1 MFPTF
6 SGTSRRPRNVNLSGQ
21 RSDPFAGT
29 SWGAGPS
36 TGTTKSVAEAQA
48 DRQRRQQERDRL
60 RAAQNIQRTWRG
72 HHERQALQA
81 ERRRLFND
89 LYRCQPPLS
98 LSERVSRAFP
108 LLPSL
113 IGADH
118 EEDYEGLTKFTED
131 LAQDESGVFSP
142 EQTPTA
148 RLKSLVRMLVA
159 TAIKTEK
166 PAAQVGVLLKL
177 LVLLVERRP
186 ESAADSLDSYYTLLA
201 HIIKEEQLD
210 GHDCSG
216 LPLAAISLPLG
227 VPSDII
233 ASKAYRAFVAY
244 FLTSPDLKPVE
255 EHTKVLVESI
265 EPERLSA
272 AVVDEF
278 SSGGTLASA
287 PKDNLLW
294 LLARFIDIQRAQ
306 SATSQTSA
314 YAKALHLQ
322 LSNLASEI
330 RTRFTPLSSRDSPRS
345 DAATANLQLPHYVSK
360 QLSSLVERGE
370 ISNLLSKFVFNYG
383 ATSSQPVGDASIL
396 AGYILTLIRC
406 FPSRGDDIRMRLYL
420 ADIAGQSEKQKLPSI
435 KFFWEAV
442 KTTTVFSRVIR
453 DEKSAHAF
461 LLQRTYFQTSS
472 TDSAWDREW
481 RTVLLFLELYV
492 FVLRLTDD
500 EDFFSGISGTPTGG
514 TPRLAGCSLLRGDLE
529 NLSLFLKNL
538 GFTLYHHAAD
548 LLQVEGT
555 AENAVQSLDDVV
567 RLTPTRGKTRDKVS
581 SSFTVIS
588 GIDFEAFRNIAI
600 TTIRMLYERDSRRP
614 FLPPGHWLMTSRFD
628 MDSFLSAVVLEEQ
641 RQHDIRGNDS
651 EEEVS
656 DEDEELGDMLGSSS
670 HQVFSWAGQRRSRH
684 AMVEQFK
691 TRQKKLQRD
700 RTLAVIGP
708 KLEILRNMPFV
719 IPFEKRVQIFRQFV
733 HLDKERRRHG
743 HVDADQWRQFVL
755 SAGSRDPI
763 PARGVIGRHHAKI
776 KRGNVF
782 DDAYD
787 QFYPLGD
794 GLKEPIQITF
804 VDQFDT
810 IEAGIDGGGV
820 TKEFLTSITT
830 EAFGSSQHNL
840 FVANGS
846 NAMYPNPSSLDQLQE
861 SLRDMGFLEGSD
873 EWTLQVQTL
882 LEQYEFLGR
891 IVGKCMYEGILI
903 DIAFAGFFLLKWVSA
918 ATDLGYRASIN
929 DVREMDEELYQGLL
943 RLKNMQSDVS
953 ELELDFTINDQVS
966 ATGEETV
973 TITRDLM
980 PNGKDV
986 AVTNENRPLYIS
998 YVARHRLVAQPYQQ
1012 TRAFLRGL
1020 GSIIDPAWLCMF
1032 NQSELQR
1039 LVGGDSSEIDLED
1052 LRKHTVYSGVYEVG
1066 DDGKDHPTIDL
1077 FWQAM
1082 HEFQDSERRD
1092 VLKYVTSTPRA
1103 PLLGFFQLKPLF
1115 SIRDGGGD
1123 PERLPSAATCIN
1135 LLKLPRYPTLEI
1147 LKNKLR
1153 YAVSSNAGFDLS

>member
-72 HHERQALQA
+72 HRQRQTVQA
-81 ERRRLFND
+81 ERRGLFAD
-89 LYRCQPPLS
+89 LYHRQPPLS
-98 LSERVSRAFP
+98 PDERVSRAFP

-113 IGADH
+113 VSADR
-118 EEDYEGLTKFTED
+118 EEDYETLTMFIED
-131 LAQDESGVFSP
+131 LAQDESGVLSP
-142 EQTPTA
+142 QHTSTL
-148 RLKSLVRMLVA
+148 RLKSLVHTLVA
-159 TAIKTEK
+159 TATKTEK
-166 PAAQVGVLLKL
+166 PAARLAVLLKL

-186 ESAADSLDSYYTLLA
+186 ESAADSLDTYYTLLA
-201 HIIKEEQLD
+201 HIIKEERLD
-210 GHDCSG
+210 IHDRSG
-216 LPLAAISLPLG
+216 LPLTAISLPLRA
-227 VPSDII
+227 PTDIL
-233 ASKAYRAFVAY
+233 ASKARRAFVVY
-244 FLTSPDLKPVE
+244 FLASPDLILSE
-255 EHTKVLVESI
+255 EQKNVLVEAI
-265 EPERLSA
+265 EPERLST

-278 SSGGTLASA
+278 SSGALASA
-287 PKDNLLW
+287 SKEELLW

-306 SATSQTSA
+306 SATPHTPA
-314 YAKALHLQ
+314 YVKALHVQ
-322 LSNLASEI
+322 LSNLAGEI
-330 RTRFTPLSSRDSPRS
+330 RSRFTPVSSRDAPGLE
-345 DAATANLQLPHYVSK
+345 AAAAKPQLPHYVSK
-360 QLSSLVERGE
+360 QLSFLVERGE
-370 ISNLLSKFVFNYG
+370 ISNLLGKFVFNYG
-383 ATSSQPVGDASIL
+383 ATSSETAGDASIL

-420 ADIAGQSEKQKLPSI
+420 ADIAGQTEKLPSLR
-435 KFFWEAV
+435 FFWEAV

-453 DEKSAHAF
+453 DEKAAHAF
-461 LLQRTYFQTSS
+461 LLQRTYFQSSS

-481 RTVLLFLELYV
+481 RMVLLFLELYV

-500 EDFFSGISGTPTGG
+500 EDFFSGISGALTGG
-514 TPRLAGCSLLRGDLE
+514 TPPSRLAACSLPLEDLE
-529 NLSLFLKNL
+529 KLSLFLKNL
-538 GFTLYHHAAD
+538 GFTLYYHAAD
-548 LLQVEGT
+548 LLQVDG
-555 AENAVQSLDDVV
+555 AADNATQSLDDVV
-567 RLTPTRGKTRDKVS
+567 RLTSKTKGKARDKVT

-588 GIDFEAFRNIAI
+588 GIDFEAFRNIVI
-600 TTIRMLYERDSRRP
+600 TAIRMLYERDSRRP
-614 FLPPGHWLMTSRFD
+614 FLPTDHWLMTSRFD
-628 MDSFLSAVVLEEQ
+628 MESFLAAVVLEEQ
-641 RQHDIRGNDS
+641 RQHDMRGDES
-651 EEEVS
+651 EEDMS
-656 DEDEELGDMLGSSS
+656 DEDDDLEGMFGSSS

-684 AMVEQFK
+684 ALVELK
-691 TRQKKLQRD
+691 TRRRKQQRD
-700 RTLAVIGP
+700 RTLAMIGP
-708 KLEILRNMPFV
+708 KLEILRNMPFL
-719 IPFEKRVQIFRQFV
+719 IPFRTRVQIFRQFV
-733 HLDKERRRHG
+733 HLDKERRRNG
-743 HVDADQWRQFVL
+743 YVDADQWRQFVL
-755 SAGSRDPI
+755 GAGGRDPT
-763 PARGVIGRHHAKI
+763 PGRGVIGRHHAKI

-782 DDAYD
+782 DDAFE

-810 IEAGIDGGGV
+810 VEAGIDGGGV
-820 TKEFLTSITT
+820 TKEFLTSITM
-830 EAFGSSQHNL
+830 EAFGGSQHNL
-840 FVANGS
+840 FVANKS

-861 SLRDMGFLEGSD
+861 SLKRLGFLEGSE
-873 EWTLQVQTL
+873 EWTLQMRTL

-953 ELELDFTINDQVS
+953 ELDLDFTINDQVS
-966 ATGEETV
+966 PLGEETM
-973 TITRDLM
+973 TITRNLV

-998 YVARHRLVAQPYQQ
+998 YIARHRLVAQPLQQ

-1020 GSIIDPAWLCMF
+1020 GSIIDPAWLSMF

-1052 LRKHTVYSGVYEVG
+1052 LRRHTVYSGVYVVG
-1066 DDGKDHPTIDL
+1066 DDGKNHPTVDL

-1082 HEFQDSERRD
+1082 HEFQDSERRA

-1103 PLLGFFQLKPLF
+1103 PLLGFSQLKPMF
-1115 SIRDGGGD
+1115 SIRDGGAD
-1123 PERLPSAATCIN
+1123 PKRLPSASTCVN

-1153 YAVSSNAGFDLS
+1153 YAISSNAGFDLS